1 MQTKDFYYDLPPEQ
15 IAQVPLPQRDQSRLL
30 YLSPDH
36 RAYADY
42 RFRDLPQLLLPGD
55 CLVMN
60 DTRVLPARL
69 LGHKAD
75 TGIAVECLL
84 LERRDLRQWE
94 CLVKPGRRLRPGARI
109 VFASGELTGDIV
121 DILPE
126 GHRLIEF
133 IYEGVFE
140 ALLAEIGHVPLP
152 PYIHT
157 ELSDEERYQTVYAS
171 VEGSTAAPTAGLHFT
186 TQLLNE
192 IRADGIDIVNLTLHV
207 GTGTFRPVSTERIE
221 EHTMHSEY
229 FSLTTSA
236 AERINAARARGGR
249 VIACGTTSARVL
261 ESVCDA
267 DGCVRAEEGRT
278 DIFIYPGYEI
288 RAFDALITNFHLPQ
302 STLLMLVAAL
312 AGRQTIL
319 AAYRHAVAS
328 GYRFFSFG
336 DAMFIER
343 ARDPAV
349 LSYNGPVE
357 LRPLAGQ
364 SGFPRIPEEG
374 NDE

>member
-30 YLSPDH
+30 YLSPD
-36 RAYADY
+36 RRVYADC
-42 RFRDLPQLLLPGD
+42 RFWDLPRFLCPGD

-69 LGHKAD
+69 LGHKTD

-84 LERRDLRQWE
+84 LERRDLRRWV
-94 CLVKPGRRLRPGARI
+94 CLVRPGRRLRPGAQI
-109 VFASGELTGDIV
+109 IFAPGKLTGVIV
-121 DILPE
+121 DILSE

-133 IYEGVFE
+133 AYEGVFE
-140 ALLAEIGHVPLP
+140 TLLAEVGHVPLP

-171 VEGSTAAPTAGLHFT
+171 VDGSAAAPTAGLHFT
-186 TQLLNE
+186 PRLLDE
-192 IRADGIDIVNLTLHV
+192 IRAAGIDIVNLTLHV
-207 GTGTFRPVSTERIE
+207 GTGTFRPVSTDSIE

-229 FSLTTSA
+229 FSLSAAA
-236 AERINAARARGGR
+236 AERINAARARGRR

-267 DGCVRAEEGRT
+267 DGRVRAEEGRT
-278 DIFIYPGYEI
+278 DIFIYPRYEI

-343 ARDPAV
+343 ARDPAA
-349 LSYNGPVE
+349 LSYNDPAE
-357 LRPLAGQ
+357 LRPLATLPDL
-364 SGFPRIPEEG
+364 PRTPREG